1 MQFSGKIH
9 LSISGVMAFHITLL
23 NLFPIWRILIGPLS
37 YPALVTFHYAT
48 RSMMVSY
55 MSLATLSG
63 LVQLGLVV
71 SFERVVAL
79 REDMVMLGVAVSCL
93 TITVTHLLLEAAIRC
108 KFELLH
114 IARSQFFVWLSE
126 GIFDPLENMS
136 GTGLLFLPHCLLLL
150 LTNFVLISLRFY
162 DRAILAR
169 YRIALAT
176 SGANGRLTISAFIVL
191 AIIIGVALLFPL
203 FKELDQTDSDHLSFG
218 SFFFGAFVFFWLGCG
233 SFLADAEPR
242 QFIFRRLGRAW
253 AGWRVDLGAGRSGVG
268 GEWRL
273 AGRRGRVT
281 NISKAD
287 LRETSYNR
295 MIEIRRTEKQGAG
308 GGNGNGG
315 ILEEGGGSDPTK
327 VRGRPNQ
334 SRATNMTSTGL
345 GENLPCHLTTIPDI
359 CI

>member
-1 MQFSGKIH
+1 
-9 LSISGVMAFHITLL
+9 MAFHITLL

-37 YPALVTFHYAT
+37 YPALVTFHYIT

-71 SFERVVAL
+71 TFERVVAL
-79 REDMVMLGVAVSCL
+79 REDLVMFGVAVSCL
-93 TITVTHLLLEAAIRC
+93 TITAAHLLLEAAIRC

-126 GIFDPLENMS
+126 GIFDPLVNKS

-150 LTNFVLISLRFY
+150 LTNFVLISLRLY
-162 DRAILAR
+162 DRYPTPRAILTR
-169 YRIALAT
+169 YRIALAN
-176 SGANGRLTISAFIVL
+176 SGANGRLTISALIVL
-191 AIIIGVALLFPL
+191 AIIIGVALLYPI

-218 SFFFGAFVFFWLGCG
+218 SLFFGAFVFFWLGCG

-242 QFIFRRLGRAW
+242 QFIFRRLSRAW
-253 AGWRVDLGAGRSGVG
+253 TGWRADLGARRSGVG
-268 GEWRL
+268 GGGRPE
-273 AGRRGRVT
+273 RRGRVT

-287 LRETSYNR
+287 LRETSYSR
-295 MIEIRRTEKQGAG
+295 KEIRRTERQGG
-308 GGNGNGG
+308 WNGNGW
-315 ILEEGGGSDPTK
+315 ILEEGRGSDPTE
-327 VRGRPNQ
+327 VRGRPNH

-345 GENLPCHLTTIPDI
+345 GEYLPCHSTTIPDI